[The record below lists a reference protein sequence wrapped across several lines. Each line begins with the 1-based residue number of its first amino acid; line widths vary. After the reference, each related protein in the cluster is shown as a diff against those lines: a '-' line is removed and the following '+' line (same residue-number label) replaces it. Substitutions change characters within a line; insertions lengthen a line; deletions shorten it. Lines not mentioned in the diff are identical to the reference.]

1 MTARSALSLSR
12 LLRSGRLIEAL
23 RLSEA
28 LGSGDPVLLNEL
40 RYHTGRASALEVK
53 AALRR
58 VPIAQQT
65 PRARA
70 STLLLM
76 AMIEF
81 DEGHTSPAISQLN
94 EGLHLANSAGDR
106 ALAAQVSLKLLHVL
120 LASNGP
126 DAASTLAPT
135 AKRLVL
141 DTADPQL
148 FALLH
153 SRLAELDARRG
164 DLETACRHLTIA
176 TELLEQDPNFLIE
189 GTVRLNQ
196 CAVELYLSNF
206 ARALAHAERS
216 RHCAEI
222 SGHRRTLL
230 AATVNVGFLRLQ
242 LGDLRAAEQVFL
254 ETAPDLGLYPSLAL
268 ALFDNM
274 CELRILQGR
283 LHDAR
288 EEFEKAR
295 HLLTSQVGLES
306 TWQSLAQAETEIRL
320 LLREGE
326 LDRAEQVARLAAA
339 LAESRN
345 DELLAAR
352 FRTLR
357 ADLLLKLDRTR
368 TANEVLVR
376 VLPVSDRLPLIAG
389 GELERV
395 IGSYLIQKKQ
405 IELGSDSLN
414 RSTRVI
420 STIGSASAKLDLQS
434 AVSDN
439 VVTAGSRDA
448 LGEEDCSSTVYKRD
462 RQRLDVQTLPGDSVL
477 HPSCVIAVS
486 QLFRLAQHR
495 ELFCSEIHSLL
506 RRLPNSSIRARVL
519 RESMEHGKA
528 GEEARAFG
536 ATGDIELKARL
547 WESSGVR
554 QTVLLRTQPT
564 VESVRL
570 GVAFRELIEA
580 AVMAASVHR
589 ENLLKESLWVFEPGV
604 EDGPGVVRSAQM
616 REVVSTVLRVAPTDL
631 PVLLTGETGTG
642 KELLAR
648 EVHRRSRCAAGP
660 FMPFNC
666 SAVPRDML
674 ASQLFGYRRGA
685 FTGAV
690 DNFPGIIRA
699 AANGTLFLDEIGE
712 LSLEAQPKLLR
723 FLESS
728 EIHPLGELQPV
739 RVNVRVVAATNVD
752 LEKLMREGR
761 FREDLYYR
769 LNVARIH
776 LPPLRERR
784 EEIPALVDFYL
795 DKYSQESRRARL
807 RVSDEALEF
816 LMLYRWPGNIRQLAN
831 EIRRIVA
838 FAKPG
843 SVLVPSMLAP
853 EIQASRRTVDAS
865 QPVVGPNEMVVRVD
879 QSLDAAVAQ
888 LERAM
893 IERALAESHGHL
905 ETAADRLGISRKGL
919 FLKRRRLG
927 LAN

>member
-1 MTARSALSLSR
+1 LLAHLEADEGQYSQATLHLNEALDLSR
-12 LLRSGRLIEAL
+12 A
-23 RLSEA
+23 
-28 LGSGDPVLLNEL
+28 V
-40 RYHTGRASALEVK
+40 
-53 AALRR
+53 
-58 VPIAQQT
+58 
-65 PRARA
+65 
-70 STLLLM
+70 
-76 AMIEF
+76 
-81 DEGHTSPAISQLN
+81 
-94 EGLHLANSAGDR
+94 GDR
-106 ALAAQVSLKLLHVL
+106 PLAAQVSLKLLQL
-120 LASNGP
+120 YLDTNGP
-126 DAASTLAPT
+126 DAASTFAPT

-153 SRLAELDARRG
+153 SRLGELDARRG
-164 DLETACRHLTIA
+164 DLETALRHLA
-176 TELLEQDPNFLIE
+176 VAEELLEEEPNFWIE

-196 CAVELYLSNF
+196 CAVELYLSDF
-206 ARALAHAERS
+206 RLALLHAERS
-216 RHCAEI
+216 RECASI

-230 AATVNVGFLRLQ
+230 AATVNVGFLHLQ
-242 LGDLRAAEQVFL
+242 VGDLCAAEHAFSQ
-254 ETAPDLGLYPSLAL
+254 TASELAAHPPLAL
-268 ALFDNM
+268 ALFDNV

-283 LHDAR
+283 LREAR
-288 EEFEKAR
+288 EELEKGR
-295 HLLTSQVGLES
+295 KLLETQVGLQN

-320 LLREGE
+320 LLREG
-326 LDRAEQVARLAAA
+326 DVTAAEHIASSVVS

-352 FRTLR
+352 FRVLKAAVLLGAGRLR
-357 ADLLLKLDRTR
+357 A
-368 TANEVLVR
+368 AAGVLTD
-376 VLPVSDRLPLIAG
+376 VLPVSGQLPLVAV

-395 IGSYLIQKKQ
+395 LGSYLVKEREQ
-405 IELGSDSLN
+405 ELACDCLN
-414 RSTRVI
+414 RSRRILTA
-420 STIGSASAKLDLQS
+420 IGSASAKLDLKVALADAMAELGNVEAVDGQRSS
-434 AVSDN
+434 AKEGWERR
-439 VVTAGSRDA
+439 TSRDDN
-448 LGEEDCSSTVYKRD
+448 GVPV
-462 RQRLDVQTLPGDSVL
+462 LDDSVL
-477 HPSCVIAVS
+477 HVPSIVAVS
-486 QLFRLAQHR
+486 HLFRLADRQD
-495 ELFCSEIHSLL
+495 LFVPEVLSLL
-506 RRLPNSSIRARVL
+506 NRVDHGRIRAKTVRVPADHAEERKETPGRGGL
-519 RESMEHGKA
+519 RDVEMSVNLPH
-528 GEEARAFG
+528 RRG
-536 ATGDIELKARL
+536 AKQSL
-547 WESSGVR
+547 
-554 QTVLLRTQPT
+554 LLRAEPT

-570 GVAFRELIEA
+570 CVAFRELIEA
-580 AVMAASVHR
+580 ALVAASVSR
-589 ENLLKESLWVFEPGV
+589 ENRLSESLWAFEPV
-604 EDGPGVVRSAQM
+604 LEEGPGVIQSALM
-616 REVVSTVLRVAPTDL
+616 REVVSTVSRIAPTDL

-648 EVHRRSRCAAGP
+648 ELHRRSRAAAGP

-690 DNFPGIIRA
+690 DNFPGIIRS

-712 LSLEAQPKLLR
+712 LNLEAQPKLLR

-728 EIHPLGELQPV
+728 EIHPLGEPQPV
-739 RVNVRVVAATNVD
+739 RVNVRVVAATNVH
-752 LEKLMREGR
+752 LEKLMQEGR

-795 DKYSQESRRARL
+795 SKYSQESRRARL

-838 FAKPG
+838 FAEPG
-843 SVLVPSMLAP
+843 SVVVPSMLAP

-865 QPVVGPNEMVVRVD
+865 QPVVGPNEMVIRVD

-893 IERALAESHGHL
+893 IQRALAESHGHL